1 MRFQSDRVY
10 QNRPNRLGFAC
21 IATKNWKEVKKDFVL
36 GVASHCIG
44 RKKLILTLK
53 LGLDK
58 VREIQEVAHMKMIS
72 RHISHFIEIYSPDD
86 GGDDDRIVAI
96 ATNPTWGL
104 KYDETVD
111 SDTRYYCLEGVWESD
126 CDTFVVSPEELHR
139 LMAVGNTVQASPTE
153 PVRTE

>member
-1 MRFQSDRVY
+1 MISLSDRVY
-10 QNRPNRLGFAC
+10 QNRPSRLGFAC

-44 RKKLILTLK
+44 RKKIILTLK

-104 KYDETVD
+104 KYDETID
-111 SDTRYYCLEGVWESD
+111 SATRYYCLEGVWESD
-126 CDTFVVSPEELHR
+126 YDTFVVSPEKLKR
-139 LMAVGNTVQASPTE
+139 LLGGFLLVQPK
-153 PVRTE
+153 PKK